1 MQLGKLTTDHP
12 ESVGTTWSLA
22 FEKVQQASPAAADL
36 LRLCAFLDPDLIQ
49 EEIITEGASE
59 LGSILQPVAA
69 DPIKLND
76 AIGTLLSYSLVR
88 RNPDH
93 TLSIH
98 RLVQVVLKR
107 SMNKSVQRRWA
118 ERAVRAVYQAFPEV
132 DYGNWLRC
140 QEYIPQV
147 LTCNALIEQWDM
159 VMPEAAQLLNDAG
172 YYLKVSAQYE
182 LAEPFLQRALAI
194 RERVLGAEDP
204 DTASSLNN
212 LAGLYKDQGKYEE
225 AEPLYHCAHVA

>member
-1 MQLGKLTTDHP
+1 
-12 ESVGTTWSLA
+12 
-22 FEKVQQASPAAADL
+22 
-36 LRLCAFLDPDLIQ
+36 
-49 EEIITEGASE
+49 
-59 LGSILQPVAA
+59 
-69 DPIKLND
+69 
-76 AIGTLLSYSLVR
+76 
-88 RNPDH
+88 
-93 TLSIH
+93 
-98 RLVQVVLKR
+98 
-107 SMNKSVQRRWA
+107 
-118 ERAVRAVYQAFPEV
+118 
-132 DYGNWLRC
+132 
-140 QEYIPQV
+140 
-147 LTCNALIEQWDM
+147 M